1 MSDFIQ
7 VLQEK
12 ILETFLNQ
20 LLGKKLDAVIIYA
33 GTNDLTNGTNT
44 MKYVRKIAKTIQ
56 EMEDSSKMGIAFAGT
71 IESADLRIKLKR
83 LMTS

>member
-1 MSDFIQ
+1 
-7 VLQEK
+7 
-12 ILETFLNQ
+12 
-20 LLGKKLDAVIIYA
+20 
-33 GTNDLTNGTNT
+33 

-56 EMEDSSKMGIAFAGT
+56 EMEGSSKMGIAFAGT